1 MIKYVKIENWNKEKN
16 MVDEQKNPLAENLLG
31 REINNKWKVI
41 KKLEKSS
48 DETGGMFSV
57 GYEVIDNNKNIGFL
71 KAFNFKEV
79 FKHKDENMMQ
89 ILNIFSEAYNYE
101 KEILEKC
108 SQKKLKH
115 IVNILDAGTITEN
128 GYMIPVPYLIFE
140 MAERSLRNK
149 LAEID
154 KKMDV
159 IWNLNCIHQIAVAL
173 QEIHNSDIAHL
184 DLKPSNILLFDE
196 DFSKLTDFGRSS
208 MKSSNIKVYYEK
220 NGSVEGDRSYAPI
233 ERLYG
238 YNEGNW
244 YNIKIGTDFYLLGSF
259 IFQIFTGFSI
269 TTAIMENIDKQFY
282 WFNWHGE
289 YAEVYSYIFEA
300 YILVMQ
306 KFQLILKEQMD
317 NNTASEIVKLVN
329 EMCTP
334 DINRRGDPE
343 AIKRKSERKYELYRY
358 ITRIDK
364 MCKKL
369 EISLKRGV

>member
-1 MIKYVKIENWNKEKN
+1 MI
-16 MVDEQKNPLAENLLG
+16 DEQNNPLAENLLG
-31 REINNKWKVI
+31 REINTRWKVI
-41 KKLEKSS
+41 KKIEKGS
-48 DETGGMFSV
+48 DDTGGMFSV

-71 KAFNFKEV
+71 KAFNFKQV
-79 FKHKDENMMQ
+79 FKRKDENMMQ
-89 ILNIFSEAYNYE
+89 ILNAFSEAYNYE

-115 IVNILDAGTITEN
+115 IVNILDAGTITET

-140 MAERSLRNK
+140 MAEESLRSKLTEINK
-149 LAEID
+149 
-154 KKMDV
+154 KVDV

-173 QEIHNSDIAHL
+173 QEIHNNDIAHL

-208 MKSSNIKVYYEK
+208 MKNSSIKVYYEK
-220 NGSVEGDRSYAPI
+220 NGNVEGDRSYAPI

-238 YNEGNW
+238 YNEGDW

-269 TTAIMENIDKQFY
+269 TTAIMANIDEQFY
-282 WFNWHGE
+282 WNNWHGE
-289 YAEVYSYIFEA
+289 YTEVYSYIFET

-306 KFQLILKEQMD
+306 KFQSILKKQMD
-317 NNTASEIVKLVN
+317 DNTASEILKLVN

-343 AIKRKSERKYELYRY
+343 AIKRKSNRKYELHRY
-358 ITRIDK
+358 ITRIDQLSK
-364 MCKKL
+364 RL
-369 EISLKRGV
+369 EISLKRGG